1 MVYIQLKT
9 ETPDMVGK
17 GGGGAI
23 GVKVCVTNG
32 ATNVLWYK
40 ILRKFKTKKGQNTIV
55 HTST

>member
-1 MVYIQLKT
+1 
-9 ETPDMVGK
+9 MVGK

-40 ILRKFKTKKGQNTIV
+40 ILRKFKTKKGQNTVV